1 MRALK
6 YSGVEWI
13 GDIPT
18 EWKVYP
24 VRYAFS
30 ENREKNTEGLVT
42 NALQFKFGTIIPKN
56 NFDAD
61 EDNYVADTITNYTIV
76 EPRMIMI
83 NGLNLN
89 YDLKSLR
96 VGMVKEKGV
105 ITSAYLSLIPDETI
119 IDAEFATYLFK
130 GYETKMAFHNMGAG
144 IRKTLGFKEFKN
156 QPILVPNLAEQQVV
170 VRFLDD
176 KLAEIDTVIEKT
188 KATIEEYKKLKQ
200 SVITEAVT
208 KGIRGNR
215 AMKDSGVEWIG
226 DIPAEWNVKKLKY
239 TSEFKQNKYNEA
251 DGDLTYIGLEN
262 IVAWNGQYIETAS
275 EYDKEQSLICE
286 ANDILFGKLRPYLAK
301 VYISPKKQCCS
312 GEFCVIAIKEQ
323 NTKFMWYQLISHGF
337 IFMVDRSTYGTKMPR
352 ANADYVKNM
361 SVSIPSLEE
370 QEEIADFLDRKCA
383 KFDKLIADKTH
394 LLEEMESYKMSVL
407 YEYVTGKKEVNNI
420 NG

>member
-1 MRALK
+1 MAREMK
-6 YSGVEWI
+6 NSGIEWLGNIPADWNIVKI
-13 GDIPT
+13 GSQYT
-18 EWKVYP
+18 ERKTKVSDKDYP
-24 VRYAFS
+24 PLSVTMKGIVPQLATAAKSDAHDDRKLVCVGDFAINSRSDRRGSCGIS
-30 ENREKNTEGLVT
+30 E
-42 NALQFKFGTIIPKN
+42 
-56 NFDAD
+56 
-61 EDNYVADTITNYTIV
+61 
-76 EPRMIMI
+76 
-83 NGLNLN
+83 
-89 YDLKSLR
+89 YDGS
-96 VGMVKEKGV
+96 V
-105 ITSAYLSLIPDETI
+105 SLINTILAPRDEMNPRYYNWLFHSTMFS
-119 IDAEFATYLFK
+119 DEFYK
-130 GYETKMAFHNMGAG
+130 WGHG
-144 IRKTLGFKEFKN
+144 IVDDLWTTNWQDMKRIAIPEPTLS
-156 QPILVPNLAEQQVV
+156 EQE
-170 VRFLDD
+170 RIADFLDRTC
-176 KLAEIDTVIEKT
+176 AEIDTVIEKT

-208 KGIRGNR
+208 KGIRGDR

-394 LLEEMESYKMSVL
+394 LLEEMESYKKSVI